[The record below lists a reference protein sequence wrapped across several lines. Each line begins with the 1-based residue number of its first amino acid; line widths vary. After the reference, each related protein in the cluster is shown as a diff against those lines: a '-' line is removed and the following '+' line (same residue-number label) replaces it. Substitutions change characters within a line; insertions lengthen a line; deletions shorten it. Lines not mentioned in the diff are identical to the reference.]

1 MVFDI
6 NFLFLFV
13 YLVGISVLFHNVR
26 DKRLLL
32 TILLCAGP
40 FLLLALRSPY
50 CGRDLLGNGS
60 GSGYYHRYVQIS
72 AMSWWAAFTERMASF
87 EQGFVVFN
95 KFVSIFSDIPQFF
108 LAFIALVSFGLIGSV
123 FYKYSDNLFLSIIIY
138 VCLGLYVFSFSG
150 IRQAI
155 AFSITFYA
163 FHFVVERRLLYFI
176 LAVLIAT
183 SMHKSAIVYFFVWPL
198 WNIKLS
204 GRNSIIMLVLLI
216 VAIPFYRTLFSFI
229 VPILFGEKYL
239 KYMNNGSAI
248 NLALLYILFFLLSFV
263 FKGGC
268 SVYVKNTSS
277 DLAQK
282 KYHIYNFIKWM
293 VFLTIACQ
301 SLGVIGGD
309 SITRIAYYFSIYLTL
324 YIPSLISKLNNKNRL
339 LLSIMFT
346 AIFIAFFYYD
356 SSKEYYHVVP
366 YYFVW
371 ELFV

>member
-1 MVFDI
+1 MEFDI
-6 NFLFLFV
+6 FTFLFI
-13 YLVGISVLFHNVR
+13 YLIVISVLFHHAR

-32 TILLCAGP
+32 TILLCIGP

-50 CGRDLLGNGS
+50 CGIDLLGNGS
-60 GSGYYHRYVQIS
+60 SDSGYYHRYVQIS
-72 AMSWWAAFTERMASF
+72 AMSWWAAFTEKMASF

-248 NLALLYILFFLLSFV
+248 NLTLLYISFFLLSFV
-263 FKGGC
+263 FKGDC
-268 SVYVKNTSS
+268 SVYVKSGS
-277 DLAQK
+277 LGLVQK

-324 YIPSLISKLNNKNRL
+324 YIPSLISKLNN
-339 LLSIMFT
+339 
-346 AIFIAFFYYD
+346 
-356 SSKEYYHVVP
+356 
-366 YYFVW
+366 
-371 ELFV
+371 